1 MLDPSDDSGMPKPA
15 IRPETTSLSRQD
27 FEFAQ
32 GEQCLSTSPPSRR
45 FSKWILDIGGALGLL
60 VLFGPLMVV
69 LALAMHCDGG
79 PALFGH
85 WRIGAGGRAFRC
97 WKFRSMVPD
106 AEAVLARMLAE
117 DPAARAEWARD
128 FKLKNDPRVT
138 PLGRFLRRLSLDELP
153 QLVNVLRGE
162 MSLVGPR
169 PIVTAEI
176 ERYGAAFEAYRACKP
191 GITGLWQVSGR
202 NDVDYAARVA
212 LDQRYAHSWSL
223 AGDLMILMR
232 TLDVVVRR
240 LGAY

>member
-1 MLDPSDDSGMPKPA
+1 M
-15 IRPETTSLSRQD
+15 
-27 FEFAQ
+27 
-32 GEQCLSTSPPSRR
+32 
-45 FSKWILDIGGALGLL
+45 GGALVLL

-69 LALAMHCDGG
+69 LALAVRCEGG
-79 PALFGH
+79 PALFGQ
-85 WRIGAGGRAFRC
+85 WRIGACGRAFRC
-97 WKFRSMVPD
+97 WKFRSMAPD

-117 DPAARAEWARD
+117 DPATRAEWARD

-138 PLGRFLRRLSLDELP
+138 RLGRFLRRSSLDELP

-169 PIVTAEI
+169 PIVAAEI

-202 NDVDYAARVA
+202 NDLDYAARVA

-232 TLDVVVRR
+232 TLSVVARR
-240 LGAY
+240 RGAY